1 MTPIVDETNPARW
14 ASSLED
20 GEGRPLLEGA
30 PRACPIE
37 RELCPA
43 PEILSHIAAIDESYT
58 VTHLLCWKTRHTQS
72 GSDLW
77 ADAHDLDLLAEPFD
91 RARRLRTPVKA
102 TGNSAQA
109 VTHQHAHRLR
119 SALVLGDQGR

>member
-43 PEILSHIAAIDESYT
+43 PEILSHIAAIDESHT
-58 VTHLLCWKTRHTQS
+58 VAHLLRRGTRHTQS

-109 VTHQHAHRLR
+109 VAHQHAHRLR
-119 SALVLGDQGR
+119 SALVLGNQGG